1 MELYPSFRGEGNV
14 KAIVTVGSE
23 KKDDHFS
30 RDVDIRSFGWDN
42 FSWAAF
48 TWNVIKFAKTFVM
61 KIRMRMVS
69 YIQVKVVSNE
79 VDRGFGLTGMR
90 ITYYLNRKVKR

>member
-1 MELYPSFRGEGNV
+1 MR
-14 KAIVTVGSE
+14 
-23 KKDDHFS
+23 KKDGYFC

-48 TWNVIKFAKTFVM
+48 TWNTIKFTKTLVM
-61 KIRMRMVS
+61 KIKMRMVS
-69 YIQVKVVSNE
+69 YVQVKVISNE
-79 VDRGFGLTGMR
+79 LNRGFGLTGMR